1 MSLAITIVTTA
12 NRTRRFFQTDPA
24 RVGEIL
30 ESLRRCGLLFI
41 GPSLV
46 IVADDATEVFQ
57 PKAIT
62 RIEIETQIELGP
74 WLPAAWDEAGIC
86 ALDPDALAGNG
97 SLDDHGLSSRMDF
110 HFAGGDMLHAW
121 IERRHEAG
129 FVERTSR
136 LAHLFER
143 PCIPYRPLTPG
154 VGFLNPAAMTRF
166 TLGVAATHPPAG
178 AWHLSKA

>member
-24 RVGEIL
+24 RVREVL
-30 ESLRRCGLLFI
+30 ESLKRCGQLFS
-41 GPSLV
+41 GHSLV
-46 IVADDATEVFQ
+46 IVADDTTEVFQ

-62 RIEIETQIELGP
+62 RIEVETQIDLGP
-74 WLPAAWDEAGIC
+74 WLPPAWDEAGIW
-86 ALDPDALAGNG
+86 ALDPDDQTAAC
-97 SLDDHGLSSRMDF
+97 SLDNEGLSSCMDF
-110 HFAGGDMLHAW
+110 YFEGGDKLHAW

-129 FVERTSR
+129 LVERTSR
-136 LAHLFER
+136 LTHLFEK

-166 TLGVAATHPPAG
+166 TLGVAAANPPAG
-178 AWHLSKA
+178 TWRLSEA